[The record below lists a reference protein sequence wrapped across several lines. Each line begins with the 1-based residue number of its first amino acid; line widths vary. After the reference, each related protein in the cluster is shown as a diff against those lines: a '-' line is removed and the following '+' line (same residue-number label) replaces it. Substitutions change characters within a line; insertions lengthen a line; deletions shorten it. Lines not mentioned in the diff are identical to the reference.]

1 MSRRVSRGPTILWA
15 LPALVLFVGLALIPM
30 VAVLGLS
37 FTRWDG
43 IGKISF
49 AGWENWRQLL
59 ADDQIAHDVWLSV
72 QVMVLC
78 WVVQTP
84 ISLLLGVYL
93 AGAQRYRAF
102 IGAILFLPLLPSSAA
117 VAMTWRNLVDPNF
130 GLLAGWNGAPVL
142 GVLSRDWLGDPDLA
156 LYTLIFVV
164 SWQFIPFHTLLY
176 IAGTRQ
182 IPRSL
187 YEAASLDG
195 AGPWRQFR
203 SITLPQ
209 LRYTFITSTTLILVG
224 SLTYL
229 DLVFVLTRG
238 GPGDA
243 TRILPLSMY
252 NTGFLSNQMGLASA
266 VAVVL
271 VTTGL
276 ALSLGLIKFSGFG
289 RMSSQQEG
297 A

>member
-1 MSRRVSRGPTILWA
+1 
-15 LPALVLFVGLALIPM
+15 LVLFVGLALIPM

-43 IGKISF
+43 IGGITF
-49 AGWENWRQLL
+49 AGGENWRQLF
-59 ADDQIAHDVWLSV
+59 ADDQVAHDVWLSV

-117 VAMTWRNLVDPNF
+117 VAITWRNLVDPNF
-130 GLLAGWNGAPVL
+130 GLFSRWDGIPVL
-142 GVLSRDWLGDPDLA
+142 GVLSRDWLGDPGLA

-182 IPRSL
+182 IPRTL
-187 YEAASLDG
+187 YEAAALDG
-195 AGPWRQFR
+195 AGAWRQFR

-252 NTGFLSNQMGLASA
+252 ITGFLSNQMGLASA

-271 VTTGL
+271 VTAGL
-276 ALSLGLIKFSGFG
+276 ALSLGLVKISGFG